1 MKHSNNNSSGTIT
14 WRSPSNIALIKYW
27 GKMPVQIP
35 ANPSLSMTLKNA
47 FTVMSLGYF
56 LRDDQPA
63 KPSLEFLFEGKK
75 QEKFEKKIADYLDS
89 LLPAFP
95 GLRDYGFSIASSN
108 TFPHSTGIASSASSM
123 SALGL
128 CLADFLHGRG
138 WLETG
143 GNALLREASRLSR
156 LASGSACRSVYG
168 SYTIWGRVPQIP
180 DTSDEYAIPVP
191 FKIHPEFHAFKD
203 AILVVSSREKEVSS
217 RAGHGLMND
226 HPYAS
231 KRYELAANNLL
242 ELSKAM
248 QDGDLEKFVMITES
262 EALGLHG
269 LMMTSNPSYLL
280 IEPNTVNIVNRIRHY
295 RKETGIPVCFTL
307 DAGPNVHMLYPAE
320 YEIKINEWISG
331 ELVNYCENGNWI
343 DDGIGQGPVR
353 IIHNPE
359 SGI

>member
-1 MKHSNNNSSGTIT
+1 MKPSNNNSSGTIT

-27 GKMPVQIP
+27 GKKPGQVP
-35 ANPSLSMTLKNA
+35 ANPSLSMTLNKA
-47 FTVMSLGYF
+47 YTEMSFGYF

-63 KPSLEFLFEGKK
+63 KPRLEFLFEGKK
-75 QEKFEKKIADYLDS
+75 KEKFEKKISDYLDS

-128 CLADFLHGRG
+128 CMADFLHGRG
-138 WLETG
+138 WLEAG
-143 GNALLREASRLSR
+143 GDALLREASRLSR
-156 LASGSACRSVYG
+156 LASGSACRSLYG
-168 SYTIWGRVPQIP
+168 SYTIWGRVTQFT

-191 FKIHPEFHAFKD
+191 FKIHPVFHTMKD

-217 RAGHGLMND
+217 RAGHSLMND
-226 HPYAS
+226 HPYAA
-231 KRYELAANNLL
+231 KRFELAADNLL
-242 ELSKAM
+242 ELSQAM
-248 QDGDLEKFVMITES
+248 QDCDLEKFVMITES

-280 IEPNTVNIVNRIRHY
+280 IEPNTVNIVNRIRQY
-295 RKETGIPVCFTL
+295 RKESGIPVCFTL

-320 YEIKINEWISG
+320 YEIKIKEWITG

-353 IIHNPE
+353 IT
-359 SGI
+359 